1 MSSNTEHSENT
12 VSVSGFLE
20 RLNLEKNGAWIAFVV
35 LLIAATC
42 MGWPYFHTTGNLIN
56 VMRQASYT
64 GIIALGM
71 TFVII
76 SGGIDLSVG
85 SVAVFSGSLGVIL
98 MNYLLGKGGMQDSYG
113 FLALIFL
120 CMVALGGLCG
130 MANGALIA
138 YGKIVPFITTLGT
151 MSIFRYLSL
160 YIGDA
165 GEFAARSN
173 LINKIGMSSL
183 FSFDIGDSR
192 IALPLPVFIL
202 LLLAV
207 ILSFVLNSTRYGR
220 YLCAVGSNAKV
231 AEYSAIKVPRVRFW
245 AYAIIGVMVGISAFM
260 LMGRFGTVSTNNFGI
275 GFEMD
280 AIAAVIIGGTAMAG
294 GRGTIWG
301 TVLGCF
307 MLQIIQNMLNMAGI
321 SPYLQGVIKGIVII
335 CSVFIQKQKQ

>member
-1 MSSNTEHSENT
+1 MSVQSEDIESAVPNK
-12 VSVSGFLE
+12 GFLE
-20 RLNLEKNGAWIAFVV
+20 KLNLEKNGTWIALIV
-35 LLIAATC
+35 LLGVATV
-42 MGWPYFHTTGNLIN
+42 MGWPYFHLPANLVNI
-56 VMRQASYT
+56 MRQASYT

-85 SVAVFSGSLGVIL
+85 SIAVFTGSLGVIL
-98 MNYLLGKGGMQDSYG
+98 MNYLLGKGGMQDTPE
-113 FLALIFL
+113 FLVLIFAAML
-120 CMVALGGLCG
+120 AIGTVCGLVNGG
-130 MANGALIA
+130 LIA

-151 MSIFRYLSL
+151 MSIYRYLSL

-165 GEFAARSN
+165 GEFAAKSN
-173 LINKIGMSSL
+173 LINKVGMSSL
-183 FSFDIGDSR
+183 FSVTVMEQR
-192 IALPLPVFIL
+192 ISLPLPVFVL
-202 LLLAV
+202 LVLAA
-207 ILSFVLNSTRYGR
+207 ILSFILNSTRYGR

-245 AYAIIGVMVGISAFM
+245 AYGIIGAMCAISAF
-260 LMGRFGTVSTNNFGI
+260 LLAGRFGTVSTNNFGLF
-275 GFEMD
+275 FEMD

-301 TVLGCF
+301 TVIGCF

-335 CSVFIQKQKQ
+335 GSVFIQKQKQ